1 MYHCELC
8 MKNFTSLR
16 SWDRHNQSKSHNLR
30 KDNNNL
36 LFKCKCGKS
45 FTQIAGL
52 SRHRKKCFSPEI
64 NEKIEEEEPIYDNPN
79 LVCKQCK
86 KEFKHRSG
94 LWKHQKNNVC
104 KKNNYRLLIEDSNQE
119 NKYIDNLLKENA
131 DLKDIMLKT
140 HNSMIDTQNKM
151 MGIIE
156 KGHTTT
162 THNSFNLNIFLN
174 DKCKDAMNIREFVEN
189 LKLKIS
195 DLEKMG
201 EIGFVNGLSQIITN
215 SLNNLHITER
225 PIHCTDAKREILYI
239 KDENK
244 WNKDENDH
252 ENIRKFIKKI
262 AIKNTKLLN
271 EIKLKYPNYNKSQS
285 VDSDKYN
292 KIIVESMGGKGDNE
306 LEKEN
311 KIIKNISKGITLD
324 KGNLGLILK

>member
-1 MYHCELC
+1 MR
-8 MKNFTSLR
+8 SLE
-16 SWDRHNQSKSHNLR
+16 RHFQSNSHNLR
-30 KDNNNL
+30 KDQNNI

-45 FTQIAGL
+45 FTQMAGL
-52 SRHRKKCFSPEI
+52 SRHKKSCFYQSTTEQ
-64 NEKIEEEEPIYDNPN
+64 IEEEEPIYDNPN
-79 LVCKQCK
+79 LVCKHCK

-104 KKNNYRLLIEDSNQE
+104 LKNTEKFAYQNSNE

-131 DLKDIMLKT
+131 DLKDIMVKT

-162 THNSFNLNIFLN
+162 HNSFNLNIFLN
-174 DKCKDAMNIREFVEN
+174 DKCKGAMNLREFVEN

-195 DLEKMG
+195 DLENMG
-201 EIGFVNGLSQIITN
+201 EIGFVNGLSKIITN

-244 WNKDENDH
+244 WNKDDNDH
-252 ENIRKFIKKI
+252 DNIRKFIKKV

-271 EIKLKYPNYNKSQS
+271 DIKIKYPNYNKSQS
-285 VDSDKYN
+285 GDSDKYN

-324 KGNLGLILK
+324 KENLN